1 MSRVDFLGTALKFRK
16 RKKTSQPLVYSLHKT
31 WIQTCSRLSRAMRA
45 NVQKSMTHVQNCF
58 FLNKT
63 IVFWMFSL
71 LSLSSSLKLPISPDD
86 NLYTVAYRQSLWTS
100 SQKVIYQFRLNAFW
114 EYSCRFFLSS
124 CLLSSENY
132 FFSRSK
138 IVGLARLLYYFR
150 NASFDF
156 GFTALIIFTNIKMHF
171 FINFKASPQN

>member
-1 MSRVDFLGTALKFRK
+1 MY
-16 RKKTSQPLVYSLHKT
+16 KKACWMCKV
-31 WIQTCSRLSRAMRA
+31 
-45 NVQKSMTHVQNCF
+45 VF

-63 IVFWMFSL
+63 IAFLMFSL
-71 LSLSSSLKLPISPDD
+71 LSPSSLLKLPISPDD

-100 SQKVIYQFRLNAFW
+100 IQKVIYQFRLNAFQ

-124 CLLSSENY
+124 CLPSSEIY
-132 FFSRSK
+132 FSQEV

-156 GFTALIIFTNIKMHF
+156 GFTALIFLQILGCIFSLTLRPFPK
-171 FINFKASPQN
+171 INVMYMYVLNHYYF